1 MKIFICL
8 IAILFFTYAAHA
20 AEFTSIKIYPEN
32 VGVFTTVGEQQFVA
46 YGLPGDVN
54 ITDQA
59 DWYTSDEAVAT
70 IDATGLAKIH
80 SAHGQ
85 VKILACYPK
94 PCAPGSIKPHNNVI
108 PTSILL
114 LGLDKA
120 GKDAIIVEGGYGDKF
135 STGEIK

>member
-1 MKIFICL
+1 MRIKYCF
-8 IAILFFTYAAHA
+8 IAILFFTHASHA
-20 AEFTSIKIYPEN
+20 AEYTSIKIYPEH

-54 ITDQA
+54 ITEQVG
-59 DWYTSDEAVAT
+59 WYTSDESIVT

-80 SAHGQ
+80 SPQGR
-85 VKILACYPK
+85 VKVLACYPK
-94 PCAPGSIKPHNNVI
+94 PCAPKAFVPHNNVI

-135 STGEIK
+135 STVEIK